1 MHDDFGN
8 KEHRNSF
15 NTKLYD
21 NGKLVLPIVVV
32 AHMRV
37 CVNCLI
43 SGVTAEL
50 YDSGACSCTLFYD
63 RMGFSV

>member
-8 KEHRNSF
+8 KEHRNTF
-15 NTKLYD
+15 NTELYD
-21 NGKLVLPIVVV
+21 SGELVLPMVVV

-43 SGVTAEL
+43 SGVTEKP
-50 YDSGACSCTLFYD
+50 YGRGVCSHL
-63 RMGFSV
+63 V